1 MSEKDVTSEQE
12 PQMEAR
18 EPSANSITTPAW
30 PFILV
35 VIIFWLGMRY
45 IDAYGGGFSKD
56 VFVRNLDA
64 PPPQLSLSPEQL
76 AMVKGRTIFLRNCGA
91 CHQPHGKGVPG
102 QFPPLAG
109 SDWVNGV
116 GPDRIIRLVL
126 DGINGP
132 IKVNGAE
139 FNNAMVPWRPTMS
152 DKEIAY
158 VVSYIRNEADW
169 GNSGSFVTE
178 KEVAAIRAETSSHAG
193 TPYTAEELLGLPDS
207 SGE

>member
-1 MSEKDVTSEQE
+1 MSEKDESTEQE
-12 PQMEAR
+12 AQMENR
-18 EPSANSITTPAW
+18 EPTANSITTPAW

-35 VIIFWLGMRY
+35 VFIFWLGMRY
-45 IDAYGGGFSKD
+45 IDAYGGGFSKE
-56 VFVRNLDA
+56 VFAKNLSSA
-64 PPPQLSLSPEQL
+64 PPQLSLSPEQL
-76 AMVKGRTIFLRNCGA
+76 AMVKGKAIYLRNCAA

-102 QFPPLAG
+102 QFPPLSN

-116 GPDRIIRLVL
+116 GPDRIVRLVL

-132 IKVNGAE
+132 IKVNGKD

-152 DKEIAY
+152 DKEIAF

-169 GNSGSFVTE
+169 GNAGSFVTE
-178 KEVAAIRAETSSHAG
+178 KHVAAIRGETSERAG
-193 TPYTAEELLGLPDS
+193 SPYTAEELLGIPDS